1 LETRERR
8 TKYLEKNPARG
19 GIPAMDNRQR
29 VIVIAKRGFDLER
42 PLSWDRKLDSPKSLK
57 VEMAK
62 VNKFKDIII

>member
-1 LETRERR
+1 
-8 TKYLEKNPARG
+8 
-19 GIPAMDNRQR
+19 MDNRQR